1 MARNLSN
8 IVKNERGMVLVVAV
22 LILTVVTII
31 GIAALTTSDTELH
44 ISANEKLLAG
54 QFYEAE
60 AGLVEAMERRPQWM
74 TDDFLMAGEILA
86 NFISDNA
93 TDVGNCDP
101 AVPNTWI
108 LGDFDA
114 DCNPDLRVEIRNIE
128 DTGTA
133 IGGLSTE
140 ANNLPPQPHVGPP
153 PIGSGYSV
161 KYFEVRRYGIT
172 TTSQNG
178 NTQVQAGAYVVFNKF

>member
-1 MARNLSN
+1 M
-8 IVKNERGMVLVVAV
+8 VKRLLDTLGNERGMVLVVAV
-22 LILTVVTII
+22 LMLMVVTII

-60 AGLVEAMERRPQWM
+60 AGLVEAMERRPKWM
-74 TDDFLMAGEILA
+74 TDDFLMAGEIVA

-101 AVPNTWI
+101 AVPTTWI